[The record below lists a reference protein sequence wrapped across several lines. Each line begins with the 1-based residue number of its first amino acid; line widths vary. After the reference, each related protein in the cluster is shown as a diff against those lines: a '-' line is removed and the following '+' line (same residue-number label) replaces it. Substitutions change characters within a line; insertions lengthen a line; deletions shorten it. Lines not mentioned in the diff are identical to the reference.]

1 MDDQHICGNAFAI
14 PNFGIEPGSGLAT
27 TYLAEPAI
35 ADFEPQEWQLD
46 SDLDGWNFEAE
57 IVPGLKL
64 PEIRLHDLYDCSGE
78 QLEELGSLASS
89 NPSSNDTYTEPSE
102 SIEDDI
108 WSSPESLKFEEQP
121 LKPRR
126 WEIFFDKEAR
136 VPLTS
141 YISEGGP
148 GVFDALLSL
157 HASQEPIILGSRVVL
172 KADPVIACLA
182 HLGLGQESTLFSY
195 NALDQKFHARVGA
208 EHICPSGFSRT
219 AFSSLEADFFSY
231 GNRVKSL
238 QTFVT
243 NTYASSRPLKA
254 MASLAGCIHSI
265 LYGQEWALHEA
276 STTVKSV
283 LQLQATF
290 RKPGEVLSFLD
301 ELVCHSR
308 SAITEEQVLSLLYGF
323 AEEIEH
329 CSWSQPIA
337 FEILTKVSRPWLDA
351 AGNWLGL
358 IPRMGFQGADP
369 TVGFAHKTEAVE
381 DAEGKED
388 PTQRYVM
395 DDAGIPGFL
404 SAVDGVQMFETGQSL
419 RLLQAH
425 KPSHPLARVAGPG
438 TVEPPSLEFKSSW
451 REIHKIQERANQYEA
466 DLRAAI
472 RAYGEQGSLATS
484 SSIFEAAPHDEEL
497 SNVRSE
503 CSETYFSTLV
513 AEIEQQLPDLILR
526 RANHDLQAFLA
537 SHCMQQE
544 HRDIS
549 LSRPPLC
556 LVPSMSLRPI
566 ISAQARLV
574 NQSCLSM
581 LFKEHKLRSHLS
593 LQYRYSLLG
602 DGVFSSRLSHALFDP
617 DLPSTER
624 RQGKP
629 RLGVSGLRLGSREMW
644 PPASS
649 ELRLALMGILSD
661 SYYCENI
668 TDVTTSGRSELP
680 GNMSFAI
687 RAMSEE
693 ELRRCMDPDSIFAL
707 DFLRLQYKPP
717 APIDAVIKQSSL
729 DKYDI
734 IFKLLLRAARLLY
747 SVKQLSR
754 VTLSRN
760 QSCRP
765 DTIARR
771 FSVEAIHFVSSIY
784 GHFFEEVC
792 KHWNLFERQLD
803 SLQKRTEQHAISE
816 HEGLDKL
823 RDMHEKMLDGMM
835 FGCLLRKRQEA
846 VMGLLEEIFELILG
860 FTKRVRAH
868 SLPKMDSD
876 DESDQREELY
886 RKWKKKVKVFVAV
899 CRGLSERK
907 GSAGGGG
914 LSGNE
919 GSENS
924 MERLLLTLDMN
935 GYYSQRT
942 T

>member
-1 MDDQHICGNAFAI
+1 
-14 PNFGIEPGSGLAT
+14 
-27 TYLAEPAI
+27 
-35 ADFEPQEWQLD
+35 
-46 SDLDGWNFEAE
+46 
-57 IVPGLKL
+57 
-64 PEIRLHDLYDCSGE
+64 
-78 QLEELGSLASS
+78 
-89 NPSSNDTYTEPSE
+89 
-102 SIEDDI
+102 
-108 WSSPESLKFEEQP
+108 
-121 LKPRR
+121 
-126 WEIFFDKEAR
+126 
-136 VPLTS
+136 
-141 YISEGGP
+141 
-148 GVFDALLSL
+148 
-157 HASQEPIILGSRVVL
+157 
-172 KADPVIACLA
+172 
-182 HLGLGQESTLFSY
+182 
-195 NALDQKFHARVGA
+195 
-208 EHICPSGFSRT
+208 
-219 AFSSLEADFFSY
+219 
-231 GNRVKSL
+231 
-238 QTFVT
+238 
-243 NTYASSRPLKA
+243 
-254 MASLAGCIHSI
+254 
-265 LYGQEWALHEA
+265 
-276 STTVKSV
+276 
-283 LQLQATF
+283 
-290 RKPGEVLSFLD
+290 
-301 ELVCHSR
+301 
-308 SAITEEQVLSLLYGF
+308 
-323 AEEIEH
+323 
-329 CSWSQPIA
+329 
-337 FEILTKVSRPWLDA
+337 
-351 AGNWLGL
+351 
-358 IPRMGFQGADP
+358 MGFQGVDP
-369 TVGFAHKTEAVE
+369 TVGFAHKMEAVE

-388 PTQRYVM
+388 STQRYVM

-404 SAVDGVQMFETGQSL
+404 SAVDGVKMFETGQSL
-419 RLLQAH
+419 RLLQEH
-425 KPSHPLARVAGPG
+425 RPSHPLARVPGSG
-438 TVEPPSLEFKSSW
+438 TVEPPSLELKSSW
-451 REIHKIQERANQYEA
+451 PDIHEIQQRANQYEA

-472 RAYGEQGSLATS
+472 RAYDEQGSLATR
-484 SSIFEAAPHDEEL
+484 SSIPEATPQDEEV

-513 AEIEQQLPDLILR
+513 AGIEQQLPVLILR
-526 RANHDLQAFLA
+526 GANNYSQASLA
-537 SHCMQQE
+537 PHCTQQE

-556 LVPSMSLRPI
+556 LVPSLSFRPI

-593 LQYRYSLLG
+593 LQYRYSLLS

-629 RLGVSGLRLGSREMW
+629 RLGVSGLRLGFREIW

-661 SYYCENI
+661 SYYRENI
-668 TDVTTSGRSELP
+668 TDVTISGRSELP

-717 APIDAVIKQSSL
+717 APIDAVIQQSSL
-729 DKYDI
+729 DKYDT

-760 QSCRP
+760 HSCRP
-765 DTIARR
+765 DTTARR
-771 FSVEAIHFVSSIY
+771 FSVEAIHFVSSVY
-784 GHFFEEVC
+784 AHFFEEVC
-792 KHWNLFERQLD
+792 KHWNVFERQLD
-803 SLQKRTEQHAISE
+803 SLQKRAEQHAISE
-816 HEGLDKL
+816 HEGPDKL

-860 FTKRVRAH
+860 FTKRVRAYG
-868 SLPKMDSD
+868 LPKMDSD

-907 GSAGGGG
+907 GSAGSGGF
-914 LSGNE
+914 SGNE
-919 GSENS
+919 ERENS
-924 MERLLLTLDMN
+924 IERLLLTLEMN